1 MAKGKISLG
10 LLLPTSAH
18 KGTPRFSKILEMA
31 ETAEH
36 AGFGS
41 LWVGDSLLRPRI
53 DALITLAAAAARTEK
68 VKLGT
73 ATLLLPLR
81 SPVLAA
87 QTISSLDHVS
97 NGRVILGVAPGGE
110 DSKDEFDACGVPF
123 ENRGSRMDEQVKI
136 LRKLWTEKNVS
147 FKGKFHNLSNITLEP
162 KPIQKPAP
170 PVWIGGASER
180 TFKRVAETGDGW
192 LPFDLS
198 PEDYEKNW
206 NQIIALA
213 KAAGR
218 KPSEIH
224 PSVYLYTNLKPES
237 GKSGAA
243 DDFYIGGMH
252 ASTLSTHGREQTYT
266 SPDELIKKISSF
278 TDLGV
283 KTVVL
288 RFAAQD
294 PMGQLN
300 ACVKHVLPSL

>member
-136 LRKLWTEKNVS
+136 LRKLWTENNVN
-147 FKGKFHNLSNITLEP
+147 FNGKFYNLPSITLDP
-162 KPIQKPAP
+162 KPVQKPSP

-198 PEDYEKNW
+198 PEEYEKNW
-206 NQIIALA
+206 NQITTLA

-218 KPSEIH
+218 NPSEIH
-224 PSVYLYTNLKPES
+224 PSVYLYTNLKPQGS
-237 GKSGAA
+237 KPGAA

-266 SPDELIKKISSF
+266 SPDELIKKISVF
-278 TDLGV
+278 ADIGV
-283 KTVVL
+283 RTVIL

-300 ACVKHVLPSL
+300 ACVKQVVPSL